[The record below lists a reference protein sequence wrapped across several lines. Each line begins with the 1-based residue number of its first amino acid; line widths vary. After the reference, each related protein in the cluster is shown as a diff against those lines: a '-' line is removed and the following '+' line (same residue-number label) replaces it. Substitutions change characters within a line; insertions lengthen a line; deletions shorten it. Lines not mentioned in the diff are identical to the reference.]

1 MTRVNEMQKGKESPG
16 LTESSDFGLG
26 LVMFDALLAHFAGHE
41 HVPDLDPALI
51 KAIRLEYEHSEFFG
65 QDMRHLWIMLER
77 IITKSMRDPGSN
89 EDRINLLNL
98 ACGYCEEGAVL
109 PAFWGRS
116 GKKVHQFS
124 IDLRDAEIDKAK
136 RRYALTEKIFRNAG
150 LPDVRG
156 LSASS
161 KSVEFIA
168 DDAIHLA
175 GYGQIPSQFNVIFI
189 RHQNLWHDRSTW
201 QRIYDFALSR
211 LTDDG
216 ILIITSYFDREHD
229 LALELIKMLGG
240 NVLVSERN
248 HLSRELSYPGKSIDR
263 HVAAISRDQ

>member
-1 MTRVNEMQKGKESPG
+1 MTRVNEMEKGKESLG
-16 LTESSDFGLG
+16 LTESSDSGLG

-41 HVPDLDPALI
+41 HAPDLDPSLI
-51 KAIRLEYEHSEFFG
+51 KAMRHEFENSEFFG
-65 QDMRHLWIMLER
+65 QDMRHLWMMLESVV
-77 IITKSMRDPGSN
+77 TKSMCYPGIN

-109 PAFWGRS
+109 PAFWGRT

-136 RRYALTEKIFRNAG
+136 RRYALTEKIFRKAG
-150 LPDVRG
+150 LPNVSE
-156 LSASS
+156 LSKSS
-161 KSVEFIA
+161 QSVEFIA

-175 GYGQIPSQFNVIFI
+175 EYGQIPSQFNVIFI

-201 QRIYDFALSR
+201 QRIYDFALNR
-211 LTDDG
+211 LTDEG
-216 ILIITSYFDREHD
+216 LLIITSYFDREHH
-229 LALELIKMLGG
+229 LALDLIKMLGG

-263 HVAAISRDQ
+263 HVAAISKNK

>member
-1 MTRVNEMQKGKESPG
+1 VTRVNVMQKGKESSE
-16 LTESSDFGLG
+16 LTESSDSGLG

-41 HVPDLDPALI
+41 HVPDLDPTLI
-51 KAIRLEYEHSEFFG
+51 KAMRLEFESSEFFG
-65 QDMRHLWIMLER
+65 QDMRHLWIMLES
-77 IITKSMRDPGSN
+77 IVTKSMRDPGSN

-116 GKKVHQFS
+116 GKKVYQFS

-136 RRYALTEKIFRNAG
+136 RRYVLTEKIFREAG
-150 LPDVRG
+150 LPDVREFSENFKG
-156 LSASS
+156 
-161 KSVEFIA
+161 VEFIA
-168 DDAIHLA
+168 DDAINLA

-216 ILIITSYFDREHD
+216 ILVITSYFDREHF

-248 HLSRELSYPGKSIDR
+248 YLSRELSYPGKSIDR
-263 HVAAISRDQ
+263 HVAAISKEK

>member
-1 MTRVNEMQKGKESPG
+1 MQKGKESSE
-16 LTESSDFGLG
+16 LTESSDSGLG

-41 HVPDLDPALI
+41 HVPDLDSTLI
-51 KAIRLEYEHSEFFG
+51 KAMRLEFESSEFFG
-65 QDMRHLWIMLER
+65 QDMRHLWIMLES
-77 IITKSMRDPGSN
+77 IVTKSMRDPGSN

-116 GKKVHQFS
+116 GKKVYQFS

-136 RRYALTEKIFRNAG
+136 RRYALTEKIFREVG
-150 LPDVRG
+150 LPDVREFSENFKG
-156 LSASS
+156 
-161 KSVEFIA
+161 VEFIA
-168 DDAIHLA
+168 DDAINLA

-216 ILIITSYFDREHD
+216 ILVITSYFDREHF

-248 HLSRELSYPGKSIDR
+248 HFSRELSYPGKSIDR
-263 HVAAISRDQ
+263 HVAAISKEK

>member
-1 MTRVNEMQKGKESPG
+1 MTRVNEMEKGKESLG
-16 LTESSDFGLG
+16 LTESSDSGLG

-41 HVPDLDPALI
+41 HAPDLDPSLI
-51 KAIRLEYEHSEFFG
+51 KAMRHEFENSEFFG
-65 QDMRHLWIMLER
+65 QDMRHLWMMLESVV
-77 IITKSMRDPGSN
+77 TKSMCYPGIN

-109 PAFWGRS
+109 PAFWGRT

-136 RRYALTEKIFRNAG
+136 RRYALTEKIFRKAG
-150 LPDVRG
+150 LPNVSE
-156 LSASS
+156 LSKSS
-161 KSVEFIA
+161 QSVEFIA

-175 GYGQIPSQFNVIFI
+175 EYGQIPSQFNVIFI

-201 QRIYDFALSR
+201 QRIYDFALNR
-211 LTDDG
+211 LTDEG
-216 ILIITSYFDREHD
+216 LLIITSYYDREHH
-229 LALELIKMLGG
+229 LALDLIKMIGG
-240 NVLVSERN
+240 KVLVSERN

-263 HVAAISRDQ
+263 HVAAISKNK